1 MRQKKLLYAGIG
13 GAAAVI
19 VAIIIVLVI
28 LPGMYNSPT
37 DNTDQSQISPLDLS
51 FSYEEANLN
60 LITSLR
66 SHEINMSRALQF
78 STQTDINQYCNFFSD
93 SKKQELV
100 KFCTSAELKDKNGN
114 FLGDI
119 NMVGSTR
126 APGLVIAAVQ
136 TDPGLNTL
144 NDVKTIF
151 GAVINETTCDC
162 WSTEKPRGYAT
173 LSDMIDAFRDFH
185 IAGKKPNSRSQ
196 STPLGSEH
204 FELELTTNQNGYL
217 WKLLVAR

>member
-13 GAAAVI
+13 GA
-19 VAIIIVLVI
+19 VAIAALIIAIVL
-28 LPGMYNSPT
+28 LPNISNSST
-37 DNTDQSQISPLDLS
+37 DNTDQSQVSPLDLS
-51 FSYEEANLN
+51 FSYEEANSN
-60 LITSLR
+60 LRTSLR
-66 SHEINMSRALQF
+66 SHEINMSRPLQF
-78 STQTDINQYCNFFSD
+78 FTQTDINQYCHFFSD
-93 SKKQELV
+93 DKKQALV
-100 KFCTSAELKDKNGN
+100 KFCTSSELKDKNGY
-114 FLGDI
+114 FLGNI

-136 TDPGLNTL
+136 TDPTLSTL

-162 WSTEKPRGYAT
+162 WDTEKPRGYAT

-185 IAGKKPNSRSQ
+185 ISGKKPNSTSQ
-196 STPLGSEH
+196 SVKLGSEH